1 MLTHSFCPG
10 VTRGLANLVFAT
22 SMMVTGLSSLPAMAA
37 ETLLTVVSGDGT
49 ETAFTRDRL
58 ESLPQ
63 HAFRTE
69 TQWTWEEKE
78 FSGPLLTDVLAEVG
92 ISDGTVELV
101 ADDGYQVQL
110 NIEDSADYLTKD
122 YPIIATRTDGQP
134 FPVDEMGPLWVI
146 FPYDGHPELEAKPVY
161 DISIWQLVKIVDK

>member
-1 MLTHSFCPG
+1 MLINYCCRPSGRVRPA
-10 VTRGLANLVFAT
+10 VAASVLAM
-22 SMMVTGLSSLPAMAA
+22 SLSAGSAMA
-37 ETLLTVVSGDGT
+37 EDTLLTVVAEDGT
-49 ETAFTRDRL
+49 EAVFTRDRL

-78 FSGPLLTDVLAEVG
+78 FSGPLLTDVLAEAG
-92 ISDGTVELV
+92 ISEGSVGLV
-101 ADDGYQVQL
+101 ADDGYQVDFSFTG
-110 NIEDSADYLTKD
+110 NAKYLTDD

-134 FPVDEMGPLWVI
+134 FPEDEMGPLWVI
-146 FPYDGHPELEAKPVY
+146 FPYDDHPDLDAKPVY